1 MLRGSAIEAAC
12 EKVRHLFI
20 YVYDAN
26 ERLPA
31 HIYPAGQKKEVK
43 TRSTHLLI
51 FAWTPR
57 TIAYPRASFEP
68 SIIRNGRQIPDDHS
82 PSAKHRR
89 LSSPLVA
96 YILPN
101 PFKKHLFTFR
111 IFRTVLPTATNECRG
126 SGKRASARATLNLT
140 CDEDSDTFVQENFP
154 ISVYTLYRSLS
165 LQSCRLINRM

>member
-1 MLRGSAIEAAC
+1 MSEEFRNNRFAMLRGSAIEAAC

-57 TIAYPRASFEP
+57 TIACPRASFEP

-82 PSAKHRR
+82 PSAKHCR
-89 LSSPLVA
+89 LSSP
-96 YILPN
+96 
-101 PFKKHLFTFR
+101 
-111 IFRTVLPTATNECRG
+111 IFSLIRSKN
-126 SGKRASARATLNLT
+126 T
-140 CDEDSDTFVQENFP
+140 C
-154 ISVYTLYRSLS
+154 SLS
-165 LQSCRLINRM
+165 EFSEQSCQPRQTNVAVAASERVRARL